1 MLFDIVR
8 ELNEQMTMMLHDGM
22 PGKRV
27 PLLVGITD
35 GYDVSIQFMD
45 RTVWNSSEW
54 EYRSNDEAVEIAWIK
69 EHIQE
74 CITDQLTMLYNIQ
87 F

>member
-8 ELNEQMTMMLHDGM
+8 ELNDHMTLMVNDGM

-45 RTVWNSSEW
+45 KTMWNSSGW
-54 EYRSNDEAVEIAWIK
+54 TYQTDDESVEIARIK
-69 EHIQE
+69 SHIQAG
-74 CITDQLTMLYNIQ
+74 ITDHLTVMYNIQ